1 MQTRSLEPGDDINC
15 ETCSQRSTTVIH
27 RNWLECEGCGCQIQ
41 EYDTSQQ
48 DRVALD
54 EYGAMSG
61 RGPSTKRGKRI
72 RGSVIRGSEAS
83 NNKAKWNRLS
93 RIDNSIG
100 GFRPSV
106 SKEGAARL
114 IRTHGATDSH
124 VDRSL
129 ELLDIGWPDGSQTS
143 SCEYARENPIWK
155 FAHPHGVGS
164 SAAVCLHLSAA
175 ELGFDSKLTDWI
187 SACLGEV
194 KNAQSHAFRALKCM
208 RKIMF
213 HNGSNA
219 SGNVGDAWA
228 ILQRANLGD
237 TEYGSV
243 IDDIWNTWLKVESIG
258 DNSINHP
265 RQVLAAICHVTVTEA
280 RLRLR
285 PGLIRDRFNVGRS
298 YQGWINTIDS
308 MMSESHFME

>member
-1 MQTRSLEPGDDINC
+1 MQTRSLEPGDEINC

-72 RGSVIRGSEAS
+72 RGTVIRGSEA

-93 RIDNSIG
+93 RIDKSIG

-124 VDRSL
+124 IDRSL

-143 SCEYARENPIWK
+143 SCEFARENPIWK

-175 ELGFDSKLTDWI
+175 ELGFDSKLTDWT

-219 SGNVGDAWA
+219 SGNVGDARA
-228 ILQRANLGD
+228 ILQRANLGE
-237 TEYGSV
+237 TKLGSLQN
-243 IDDIWNTWLKVESIG
+243 DIWKMWQRVESVG
-258 DNSINHP
+258 DNAVNHP
-265 RQVLAAICHVTVTEA
+265 RQVLAAICHVVASGAGLRA
-280 RLRLR
+280 R
-285 PGLIRDRFNVGRS
+285 PSVIMNRFNIGRS
-298 YQGWINTIDS
+298 YHSWIRYCRDIS
-308 MMSESHFME
+308 GESHS